1 GGGRNS
7 HRDGRRNEK
16 KRGNEKER
24 SRGRGVVKEQLTRS
38 LGSGWM
44 FPIMQL
50 NHPPNDSFHRHLG
63 NYRSQLL
70 TPGRKRGGTDRV
82 QRKWKKQEEREKG
95 KSLNE

>member
-1 GGGRNS
+1 MR
-7 HRDGRRNEK
+7 EK
-16 KRGNEKER
+16 KRRNEKER